1 MLELLY
7 TMKVLREAHQNKL
20 SIVRS
25 GIQKSQSKVL
35 DKLLKGQARAKASI
49 PSKNT

>member
-1 MLELLY
+1 MLE
-7 TMKVLREAHQNKL
+7 KL
-20 SIVRS
+20 IRINFQLS
-25 GIQKSQSKVL
+25 GAAFQKSQSKVL